1 MATTIL
7 KFKKIEIKETNILY
21 KTGILYEMTD
31 PNNTTQTEIQQLCDA
46 LHITGLTWRAF
57 GNLIWFW
64 KRRNNDEDDEES
76 DEDEE
81 SDDE

>member
-46 LHITGLTWRAF
+46 LEIAGLTWRVF

-64 KRRNNDEDDEES
+64 KSRNYNDDEDDDE
-76 DEDEE
+76 EDEE
-81 SDDE
+81 DEE